1 MNDRT
6 DRYRATPA
14 EQARADSDIRISAVL
29 TAGNAERE
37 REAIDALT
45 EDDRRRIASMV
56 ETVRRANLAFRLGSG

>member
-1 MNDRT
+1 MHDT